1 MKEQQSIPVGAEATI
16 MIRSGGDLRVLAHA
30 EPVVVALSR
39 EPFSLSAPAT
49 NTAEVN
55 GEGDL
60 EVRVPADARVTISA
74 CGGDGRIR
82 DLTGEVRVEQC
93 GGDLGLRQLGA
104 VTVGNVGGDVRVRG
118 LTGPLRVGGAGGDV
132 SLSLAFL
139 PGTEYTVSAGGDIR
153 CNLVS
158 GSSATIAAHC
168 GGDISVNAREVR
180 AVEQGGEHLIVIG
193 AGDGRA
199 VFNAGGDIVIRDADA
214 ESDSI
219 DDLAGSIEALVSR
232 QLSGGMR
239 HVTAVLEKSGLT
251 IQRSLEEASR
261 KVAEAERRAESA
273 GRRSR
278 RWGVVI
284 PPEPVRAP
292 EPTPPPAAHEPVSD
306 DERMTILRLV
316 ESGKISA
323 AEAAQLLMAL
333 EGK

>member
-39 EPFSLSAPAT
+39 EPFSLSAPAP

-82 DLTGEVRVEQC
+82 DLTGAVRVEQC

-118 LTGPLRVGGAGGDV
+118 LTGPLSIGNTGGDV

-153 CNLVS
+153 CNLVT
-158 GSSATIAAHC
+158 GTSATITAHC
-168 GGDISVNAREVR
+168 GGDISVNARDVR
-180 AVEQGGEHLIVIG
+180 SVDRGAEHLILVG
-193 AGDGRA
+193 EGDGL
-199 VFNAGGDIVIRDADA
+199 VTLNAGGDVVIRDADA

-261 KVAEAERRAESA
+261 KVAEAERRAEA
-273 GRRSR
+273 VGRRSR

-292 EPTPPPAAHEPVSD
+292 EPPPPAAHEPVSD